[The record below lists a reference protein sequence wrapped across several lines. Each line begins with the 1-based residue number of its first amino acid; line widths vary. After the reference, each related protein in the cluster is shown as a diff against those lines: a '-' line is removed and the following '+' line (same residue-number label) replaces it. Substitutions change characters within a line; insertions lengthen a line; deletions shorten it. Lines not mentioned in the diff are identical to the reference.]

1 MKNIFKL
8 NLILLVGFIVSIT
21 FFSSCKKETQNDLN
35 LNNDNLDKPVFVGN
49 KPGTSYVA
57 NQVLVKFKKE
67 ANPEVVNLVYA
78 KIGAS
83 VEERILTS
91 AMVEAGDLDGIV
103 LVNVVGD
110 IFEAINKLKAMPE
123 VEYAEPNYIYTHY
136 ATSNDPYFI
145 GTVGNLWGMCGDAS
159 SPANKFGSQAAE
171 AWANGKTGSSEVIV
185 AVIDEGIMNTHEDL
199 AANCWVNPYE
209 TIGDR
214 KDNDGNGF
222 VDDKWGWDFVGN
234 NNTTFDD
241 ANDDHA
247 THVAGTIGGIGGN
260 SKGIAGVN
268 WNIKMISCKFLGT
281 NGGTLANAIKA
292 VDYVTDL
299 KTRHNM
305 NIVATNNSW
314 GGGGFSQGLLDAI
327 NRANA
332 KDILFIAAAGN
343 SGTDNDATPSYPSN
357 YSSNNVIAV
366 AAITSSGDLASWSQ
380 YGATSVDIGAPG
392 LGIYSSLPVNS
403 KGKIVS
409 GYGNYSGT
417 SMATPHVTGAAAL
430 YASTHSGSSAT
441 TIKAAILNSAI
452 STSSLSG
459 KCVTGGR
466 LDVSG
471 F

>member
-185 AVIDEGIMNTHEDL
+185 AVIAFPGIPF
-199 AANCWVNPYE
+199 AP
-209 TIGDR
+209 IGWKVR
-214 KDNDGNGF
+214 
-222 VDDKWGWDFVGN
+222 V
-234 NNTTFDD
+234 
-241 ANDDHA
+241 
-247 THVAGTIGGIGGN
+247 
-260 SKGIAGVN
+260 
-268 WNIKMISCKFLGT
+268 
-281 NGGTLANAIKA
+281 
-292 VDYVTDL
+292 
-299 KTRHNM
+299 
-305 NIVATNNSW
+305 
-314 GGGGFSQGLLDAI
+314 
-327 NRANA
+327 
-332 KDILFIAAAGN
+332 
-343 SGTDNDATPSYPSN
+343 
-357 YSSNNVIAV
+357 
-366 AAITSSGDLASWSQ
+366 
-380 YGATSVDIGAPG
+380 
-392 LGIYSSLPVNS
+392 
-403 KGKIVS
+403 
-409 GYGNYSGT
+409 
-417 SMATPHVTGAAAL
+417 
-430 YASTHSGSSAT
+430 
-441 TIKAAILNSAI
+441 
-452 STSSLSG
+452 
-459 KCVTGGR
+459 
-466 LDVSG
+466 
-471 F
+471 